1 MAIDHF
7 VIDTNV
13 LVSSVVF
20 KSQRPIAAI
29 KHCFSKGKVFT
40 SSEVLEEYKS
50 TLLADKFD
58 DFVLVET
65 RQTALS
71 IFVNACE
78 LVTPLEKIEVC
89 RDADDNKLLEL
100 AVAAKAACIVTGDK
114 DLLALNPFRGIAILT
129 PSNFMQRF

>member
-29 KHCFSKGKVFT
+29 KHCFAKGTVFT
-40 SSEVLEEYKS
+40 SPEVLEEYKS

-58 DFVLVET
+58 DFILAET
-65 RQTALS
+65 RQIALS

-78 LVTPLEKIEVC
+78 LVTPLEKIV
-89 RDADDNKLLEL
+89 
-100 AVAAKAACIVTGDK
+100 
-114 DLLALNPFRGIAILT
+114 
-129 PSNFMQRF
+129 